1 MKPGTKEKE
10 DLDKQVNSKSKDM
23 RTDMSEA
30 EKAYDGKKVTSS
42 SVRIGGKLKIKLK
55 SKQCGYLLL

>member
-23 RTDMSEA
+23 RIDMSEA
-30 EKAYDGKKVTSS
+30 EKA
-42 SVRIGGKLKIKLK
+42 
-55 SKQCGYLLL
+55 